1 MDIPVDTSSSA
12 APLERPETPS
22 PCWSLASFASPQSR
36 TKTRL
41 ASASFLLFLVVT
53 LVYIANGR
61 TVGAGDS
68 LPARHLPFSLLREGN
83 FDFDEFP
90 PLYSGDALRIYP
102 VLDGIPYFLRYRDG
116 HYFSTYT
123 PGPGILAVPVYV
135 LPVLAGVSAAAWAPG
150 LEKVSAADITALSV
164 VFLFWALAE
173 LVSRRWAVV
182 VAVIYAFGT
191 SSLSVSSQA
200 LWQHGPSQLFLTLF
214 LFCLVRGM
222 KEERF
227 LAYAMFAMSSAI
239 VMRPTDVLIA
249 LPVAACTLYTR
260 PRSALRL
267 GLFALPPMAGLLL
280 YYARSGLADEGVW
293 NTTTPMW
300 AFFAQVP
307 LVHGLAGLLLSPGRG
322 LFVYSPVLLFSV
334 AGLLWVAL
342 RGPALLKAT
351 AVGVVLNVL
360 VVSKWFVWWG
370 GHSFGPRLLADTAP
384 ILCFFL
390 YPVTKF
396 LDRHRIMKGV
406 FVLFA
411 VLSIGIHAIG
421 AFFYDGRW
429 DAQADIERSEAPLWS
444 WSGGPLIFYG
454 GEAVS
459 VIRQL
464 LMKGRPTSADSPALL
479 AASYRFEPQAA
490 QTFVGE
496 RLRVHVEAT
505 NTGRAI
511 WLAALMGNAGPVRLG
526 WRWSRDQV
534 DLPETGRMFLASD
547 VSPGQVARFA
557 PRIAC
562 PLVPGDYTLTI
573 DLLSENVTWFADQGG
588 PPIRMAV
595 KVRPLDLEHF
605 LSEPVGIVGRA
616 PALAISTDRSSY
628 RRGETLRLTMDAFNP
643 YYPGRFDAYLL
654 RQGPDGD
661 VWSYDGRQLLRATE
675 GGWISLIRDLP
686 LPARATRRVALPLSD
701 LAPGAYRWHV
711 VLTEA
716 GTYRQV
722 AKAAAAFSVEP

>member
-1 MDIPVDTSSSA
+1 MDISVDTSSSA
-12 APLERPETPS
+12 DPLDRPETPS

-41 ASASFLLFLVVT
+41 ASASFLLFLVVA
-53 LVYIANGR
+53 LVYVANGR

-68 LPARHLPFSLLREGN
+68 LPARYLPFSLLREGN

-90 PLYSGDALRIYP
+90 LLYSGDAVRIYP
-102 VLDGIPYFLRYRDG
+102 VLDGVPYFLRYRDG
-116 HYFSTYT
+116 HYFSAYT
-123 PGPGILAVPVYV
+123 PGPGILAVPVYM
-135 LPVLAGVSAAAWAPG
+135 LPVLAGVSAAAWASE
-150 LEKVSAADITALSV
+150 LEKVSAVAITALSV

-173 LVSRRWAVV
+173 LVSRRWALVL
-182 VAVIYAFGT
+182 AVIYAFGT
-191 SSLSVSSQA
+191 SSWSVSSQA
-200 LWQHGPSQLFLTLF
+200 LWQHGPSQLFLTVL

-227 LAYAMFAMSSAI
+227 FAYAGFAMSSAI
-239 VMRPTDVLIA
+239 VMRPTDALIA
-249 LPVAACTLYTR
+249 LPVAACVLYTR
-260 PRSALRL
+260 PRSILRF
-267 GLFALPPMAGLLL
+267 GLFALPPMVGLLL

-293 NTTTPMW
+293 NTTTPVW

-307 LVHGLAGLLLSPGRG
+307 LVHGLAGLLMSPSRG

-342 RGPALLKAT
+342 RGPVLLKAT

-370 GHSFGPRLLADTAP
+370 GYCWGPRLLADTAP

-390 YPVTKF
+390 YPVTGF
-396 LDRHRIMKGV
+396 LDRHRLMKGV

-411 VLSIGIHAIG
+411 ALSIGMHALG

-429 DAQADIERSEAPLWS
+429 DAEADVERSDAPLWS
-444 WSGGPLIFYG
+444 WSGGPVIFYG
-454 GEAVS
+454 GEGLS
-459 VIRQL
+459 MIRQL
-464 LMKGRPTSADSPALL
+464 VMRGRPTSADSPALL
-479 AASYRFEPQAA
+479 AASYRVEPTTANA
-490 QTFVGE
+490 FVRE
-496 RLRVHVEAT
+496 RLLVRVEAT

-511 WLAALMGNAGPVRLG
+511 WLAAPMGNDGAVRLG

-534 DLPETGRMFLASD
+534 DLPEAGRMVLASD
-547 VSPGQVARFA
+547 LAPGQVARFA

-573 DLLSENVTWFADQGG
+573 DLVSENRTWFADQGV

-595 KVRPLDLEHF
+595 KVRPLDLERF
-605 LSEPVGIVGRA
+605 LSEPVGLVERA
-616 PALAISTDRSSY
+616 PAVAISTDRSSY

-654 RQGPDGD
+654 RRGPDGD
-661 VWSYDGRQLLRATE
+661 VWSYDGRRLLRATE
-675 GGWISLIRDLP
+675 SGWISLIRDLP

-722 AKAAAAFSVEP
+722 AKAAVAFSVEP

>member
-1 MDIPVDTSSSA
+1 MDISVDTSSSA
-12 APLERPETPS
+12 DPLDRPETPS

-41 ASASFLLFLVVT
+41 ASASFLLFLVVA
-53 LVYIANGR
+53 LVYVANGR

-90 PLYSGDALRIYP
+90 LLYSGDAVRIYP
-102 VLDGIPYFLRYRDG
+102 VLDGVPYFLRYRDG
-116 HYFSTYT
+116 HYFSAYT
-123 PGPGILAVPVYV
+123 PGPGILAVPVYM
-135 LPVLAGVSAAAWAPG
+135 LPVLAGVSAAAWASE
-150 LEKVSAADITALSV
+150 LEKVSAVAITALSV

-173 LVSRRWAVV
+173 LVSRRWALVL
-182 VAVIYAFGT
+182 AVIYAFGT
-191 SSLSVSSQA
+191 SSWSVSSQA
-200 LWQHGPSQLFLTLF
+200 LWQHGPSQLFLTVL

-227 LAYAMFAMSSAI
+227 FAYAGFAMSSAI
-239 VMRPTDVLIA
+239 VMRPTDALIA
-249 LPVAACTLYTR
+249 LPVAACVLYTR
-260 PRSALRL
+260 PRSILRF
-267 GLFALPPMAGLLL
+267 GLFALPPMVGLLL

-293 NTTTPMW
+293 NTTTPVW

-307 LVHGLAGLLLSPGRG
+307 LVHGLAGLLMSPSRG

-342 RGPALLKAT
+342 RGPVLLKAT

-370 GHSFGPRLLADTAP
+370 GYCWGPRLLADTAP

-390 YPVTKF
+390 YPVTGF
-396 LDRHRIMKGV
+396 LDRHRLMKGV

-411 VLSIGIHAIG
+411 ALSIGMHALG

-429 DAQADIERSEAPLWS
+429 DAEADVERSDAPLWS
-444 WSGGPLIFYG
+444 WSGGPVIFYG
-454 GEAVS
+454 GEGLS
-459 VIRQL
+459 MIRQL
-464 LMKGRPTSADSPALL
+464 VMRGRPTSADSPALL
-479 AASYRFEPQAA
+479 AASYRVEPTTANA
-490 QTFVGE
+490 FVRE
-496 RLRVHVEAT
+496 RLLVRVEAT

-511 WLAALMGNAGPVRLG
+511 WLAAPMGNDGAVRLG

-534 DLPETGRMFLASD
+534 DLPEAGRVVLASD
-547 VSPGQVARFA
+547 LAPGQVARFA

-573 DLLSENVTWFADQGG
+573 DLVSENRTWFADQGV

-595 KVRPLDLEHF
+595 KVRPLDLERF
-605 LSEPVGIVGRA
+605 LSEPVGLVERA
-616 PALAISTDRSSY
+616 PAVAISTDRSSY

-654 RQGPDGD
+654 RRGPDGD
-661 VWSYDGRQLLRATE
+661 VWSYDGRRLLRATE
-675 GGWISLIRDLP
+675 SGWISLIRDLP

-722 AKAAAAFSVEP
+722 AKAAVAFSVEP

>member
-1 MDIPVDTSSSA
+1 MDISVDTSSSA
-12 APLERPETPS
+12 DPLDRPETPS

-41 ASASFLLFLVVT
+41 ASASFLLFLVVA
-53 LVYIANGR
+53 LVYVANGR

-90 PLYSGDALRIYP
+90 LLYSGDAVRIYP
-102 VLDGIPYFLRYRDG
+102 VLDGVPYFLRYRDG
-116 HYFSTYT
+116 HYFSAYT
-123 PGPGILAVPVYV
+123 PGPGILAVPVYM
-135 LPVLAGVSAAAWAPG
+135 LPVLAGVSAAAWASE
-150 LEKVSAADITALSV
+150 LEKVSAVAITALSV

-173 LVSRRWAVV
+173 LVSRRWALVL
-182 VAVIYAFGT
+182 AVIYAFGT
-191 SSLSVSSQA
+191 SSWSVSSQA
-200 LWQHGPSQLFLTLF
+200 LWQHGPSQLFLTVL

-227 LAYAMFAMSSAI
+227 FAYAGFAMSSAI
-239 VMRPTDVLIA
+239 VMRPTDALIA
-249 LPVAACTLYTR
+249 LPVAACVLYTR
-260 PRSALRL
+260 PRSILRF
-267 GLFALPPMAGLLL
+267 GLFALPPMVGLLL

-293 NTTTPMW
+293 NTTTPVW

-307 LVHGLAGLLLSPGRG
+307 LVHGLAGLLMSPSRG

-342 RGPALLKAT
+342 CGPVLLKAT

-370 GHSFGPRLLADTAP
+370 GYCWGPRLLADTAP

-390 YPVTKF
+390 YPVTGF
-396 LDRHRIMKGV
+396 LDRHRLMKGV

-411 VLSIGIHAIG
+411 ALSIGMHALG

-429 DAQADIERSEAPLWS
+429 DAEADVERSDAPLWS
-444 WSGGPLIFYG
+444 WSGGPVIFYG
-454 GEAVS
+454 GEGLS
-459 VIRQL
+459 MIRQL
-464 LMKGRPTSADSPALL
+464 VMRGRPTSADSPALL
-479 AASYRFEPQAA
+479 AASYRVEPTTANA
-490 QTFVGE
+490 FVRE
-496 RLRVHVEAT
+496 RLLVRVEAT

-511 WLAALMGNAGPVRLG
+511 WLAAPMGNDGAVRLG

-534 DLPETGRMFLASD
+534 DLPEAGRVVLASD
-547 VSPGQVARFA
+547 LAPGQVARFA

-573 DLLSENVTWFADQGG
+573 DLVSENRTWFADQGV

-595 KVRPLDLEHF
+595 KVRPLDLERF
-605 LSEPVGIVGRA
+605 LSEPVGLVERA
-616 PALAISTDRSSY
+616 PAVAISTDRSSY

-654 RQGPDGD
+654 RRGPDGD
-661 VWSYDGRQLLRATE
+661 VWSYDGRRLLRATE
-675 GGWISLIRDLP
+675 SGWISLIRDLP

-722 AKAAAAFSVEP
+722 AKAAVAFSVEP

>member
-1 MDIPVDTSSSA
+1 
-12 APLERPETPS
+12 
-22 PCWSLASFASPQSR
+22 
-36 TKTRL
+36 
-41 ASASFLLFLVVT
+41 
-53 LVYIANGR
+53 
-61 TVGAGDS
+61 
-68 LPARHLPFSLLREGN
+68 
-83 FDFDEFP
+83 
-90 PLYSGDALRIYP
+90 
-102 VLDGIPYFLRYRDG
+102 
-116 HYFSTYT
+116 
-123 PGPGILAVPVYV
+123 
-135 LPVLAGVSAAAWAPG
+135 
-150 LEKVSAADITALSV
+150 
-164 VFLFWALAE
+164 
-173 LVSRRWAVV
+173 
-182 VAVIYAFGT
+182 
-191 SSLSVSSQA
+191 VSSQA
-200 LWQHGPSQLFLTLF
+200 LWQHGPSQLFLTFL

-227 LAYAMFAMSSAI
+227 LAYTGFAMSSAI
-239 VMRPTDVLIA
+239 VMRPTDLLIA
-249 LPVAACTLYTR
+249 LPVAACVLYTR
-260 PRSALRL
+260 PRSTLRF
-267 GLFALPPMAGLLL
+267 GLFALPPMVGFLL
-280 YYARSGLADEGVW
+280 YYARFGLADGGVW
-293 NTTTPMW
+293 NTMVPIW
-300 AFFAQVP
+300 AFFVQVP
-307 LVHGLAGLLLSPGRG
+307 LVDGLTGLLLSPGRG
-322 LFVYSPVLLFSV
+322 LFVFSPVLLFSV

-370 GHSFGPRLLADTAP
+370 GHSWGPRLLADTVP

-390 YPVTKF
+390 YPVTGF
-396 LDRHRIMKGV
+396 LDRHRLMKGV

-411 VLSIGIHAIG
+411 ALSIGTHALG

-429 DAQADIERSEAPLWS
+429 DAQADVERSEAPLWS
-444 WSGGPLIFYG
+444 WSGGPLVFYG

-459 VIRQL
+459 AIRQL
-464 LMKGRPTSADSPALL
+464 VMKGGPTSADSPGLL
-479 AASYRFEPQAA
+479 AASYRFEPTAA
-490 QTFVGE
+490 DVFVRE
-496 RLRVHVEAT
+496 RLLVRVEAT
-505 NTGRAI
+505 NTGRAV
-511 WLAALMGNAGPVRLG
+511 WLAAPRGNGGPVRLG

-534 DLPETGRMFLASD
+534 DLPEEGRMVLASD

-562 PLVPGDYTLTI
+562 PRVPGDYTLTI

-616 PALAISTDRSSY
+616 PAVAISTDRSSY

-661 VWSYDGRQLLRATE
+661 VWFYDGRRLLRPTE
-675 GGWISLIRDLP
+675 GRWISLIRDLP

>member
-1 MDIPVDTSSSA
+1 MDISVDTSSSA
-12 APLERPETPS
+12 DPLDRPETPS

-41 ASASFLLFLVVT
+41 ASASFLLFLVVA
-53 LVYIANGR
+53 LVYVANGR

-90 PLYSGDALRIYP
+90 LLYSGDAVRIYP
-102 VLDGIPYFLRYRDG
+102 VLDGVPYFLRYRDG
-116 HYFSTYT
+116 HYFSAYT
-123 PGPGILAVPVYV
+123 PGPGILAVPVYM
-135 LPVLAGVSAAAWAPG
+135 LPVLAGVSAAAWASE
-150 LEKVSAADITALSV
+150 LEKVSAVAITALSV

-173 LVSRRWAVV
+173 LVSRRWALVL
-182 VAVIYAFGT
+182 AVIYAFGT
-191 SSLSVSSQA
+191 SSWSVSSQA
-200 LWQHGPSQLFLTLF
+200 LWQHGPSQLFLTVL

-227 LAYAMFAMSSAI
+227 FAYAGFAMSSAI
-239 VMRPTDVLIA
+239 VMRPTDALIA
-249 LPVAACTLYTR
+249 LPVAACVLYTR
-260 PRSALRL
+260 PRSILRF
-267 GLFALPPMAGLLL
+267 GLFALPPMVGLLL

-293 NTTTPMW
+293 NTTTPVW

-307 LVHGLAGLLLSPGRG
+307 LVHGLAGLLMSPSRG

-334 AGLLWVAL
+334 AGLLWVVL
-342 RGPALLKAT
+342 RGPVLLKAT

-370 GHSFGPRLLADTAP
+370 GYCWGPRLLADTAP

-390 YPVTKF
+390 YPVTGF
-396 LDRHRIMKGV
+396 LDRHRLMKGV

-411 VLSIGIHAIG
+411 ALSIGMHALG

-429 DAQADIERSEAPLWS
+429 DAEADVERSDAPLWS
-444 WSGGPLIFYG
+444 WSGGPVIFYG
-454 GEAVS
+454 GEGLS
-459 VIRQL
+459 MIRQL
-464 LMKGRPTSADSPALL
+464 VMRGRPTSADSPALL
-479 AASYRFEPQAA
+479 AASYRVEPTTANA
-490 QTFVGE
+490 FVRE
-496 RLRVHVEAT
+496 RLLVRVEAT

-511 WLAALMGNAGPVRLG
+511 WLAAPMGNDGAVRLG

-534 DLPETGRMFLASD
+534 DLPEAGRMVLASD
-547 VSPGQVARFA
+547 LAPGQVARFA

-573 DLLSENVTWFADQGG
+573 DLVSENRTWFADQGV

-595 KVRPLDLEHF
+595 KVRPLDLERF
-605 LSEPVGIVGRA
+605 LSEPVGLVERA
-616 PALAISTDRSSY
+616 PAVAISTDRSSY

-654 RQGPDGD
+654 RRGPDGD
-661 VWSYDGRQLLRATE
+661 VWSYDGRRLLRAIE

-722 AKAAAAFSVEP
+722 AKAAVAFSVEP

>member
-1 MDIPVDTSSSA
+1 MDISVDTSSSA
-12 APLERPETPS
+12 DPLDRPETPS

-41 ASASFLLFLVVT
+41 ASASFLLFLVVA
-53 LVYIANGR
+53 LVYVANGR

-90 PLYSGDALRIYP
+90 LLYSGDAVRIYP
-102 VLDGIPYFLRYRDG
+102 VLDGVPYFLRYRDG
-116 HYFSTYT
+116 HYFSAYT
-123 PGPGILAVPVYV
+123 PGPGILAVPVYM
-135 LPVLAGVSAAAWAPG
+135 LPVLAGVSAAAWASE
-150 LEKVSAADITALSV
+150 LEKVSAVAITALSV

-173 LVSRRWAVV
+173 LVSRRWALVL
-182 VAVIYAFGT
+182 AVIYAFGT
-191 SSLSVSSQA
+191 SSWSVSSQA
-200 LWQHGPSQLFLTLF
+200 LWQHGPSQLFLTVL

-227 LAYAMFAMSSAI
+227 FAYAGFAMSSAI
-239 VMRPTDVLIA
+239 VMRPTDALIA
-249 LPVAACTLYTR
+249 LPVAACVLYTR
-260 PRSALRL
+260 PRSILRF
-267 GLFALPPMAGLLL
+267 GLFALPPMVGLLL
-280 YYARSGLADEGVW
+280 YYARSRLADEGVW
-293 NTTTPMW
+293 NTTTPVW

-307 LVHGLAGLLLSPGRG
+307 LVHGLAGLLMSPSRG

-342 RGPALLKAT
+342 RGPVLLKAT

-370 GHSFGPRLLADTAP
+370 GYCWGPRLLADTAP

-390 YPVTKF
+390 YPVTGF
-396 LDRHRIMKGV
+396 LDRHRLMKGV

-411 VLSIGIHAIG
+411 ALSIGMHALG

-429 DAQADIERSEAPLWS
+429 DAEADVERSDAPLWS
-444 WSGGPLIFYG
+444 WSGGPVIFYG
-454 GEAVS
+454 GEGLS
-459 VIRQL
+459 MIRQL
-464 LMKGRPTSADSPALL
+464 VMRGRPTSADSPALL
-479 AASYRFEPQAA
+479 AASYRVEPTTANA
-490 QTFVGE
+490 FVRE
-496 RLRVHVEAT
+496 RLLVRVEAT

-511 WLAALMGNAGPVRLG
+511 WLAAPMGNDGAVRLG

-534 DLPETGRMFLASD
+534 DLPEAGRMVLASD
-547 VSPGQVARFA
+547 LAPGQVARFA

-573 DLLSENVTWFADQGG
+573 DLVSENRTWFADQGV

-605 LSEPVGIVGRA
+605 LSEPVGLVERA
-616 PALAISTDRSSY
+616 PAVAISTDRSSY

-654 RQGPDGD
+654 RRGPDGD
-661 VWSYDGRQLLRATE
+661 VWSYDGRRLLRATE
-675 GGWISLIRDLP
+675 SGWISLIRDLP

-722 AKAAAAFSVEP
+722 AKAAVAFSVEP

>member
-1 MDIPVDTSSSA
+1 MDISVDTSSSA
-12 APLERPETPS
+12 DPLDRPETPS
-22 PCWSLASFASPQSR
+22 PCWSLASFASPQRR
-36 TKTRL
+36 TKTRV
-41 ASASFLLFLVVT
+41 ASASFLLFLIVA
-53 LVYIANGR
+53 LVYVANGR

-68 LPARHLPFSLLREGN
+68 LPARYLPFSLLREGN

-90 PLYSGDALRIYP
+90 LLYSGDAVRIYP
-102 VLDGIPYFLRYRDG
+102 VLDGVPYFLRYRDG
-116 HYFSTYT
+116 HYFSAYT
-123 PGPGILAVPVYV
+123 PGPGILAVPVYM
-135 LPVLAGVSAAAWAPG
+135 LPVLAGVSAAAWASE
-150 LEKVSAADITALSV
+150 LEKVSAVAITALSV

-173 LVSRRWAVV
+173 LVSRRWALVL
-182 VAVIYAFGT
+182 AVIYAFGT
-191 SSLSVSSQA
+191 SSWSVSSQA
-200 LWQHGPSQLFLTLF
+200 LWQHGPSQLFLTVL

-227 LAYAMFAMSSAI
+227 FAYAGFAMSSAI
-239 VMRPTDVLIA
+239 VMRPTDALIA
-249 LPVAACTLYTR
+249 LPVAACVLYTR
-260 PRSALRL
+260 PRSILRF
-267 GLFALPPMAGLLL
+267 GLFALPPMVGLLL

-293 NTTTPMW
+293 NTTTPVW

-307 LVHGLAGLLLSPGRG
+307 LVHGLAGLLMSPSRG

-342 RGPALLKAT
+342 RGPVLLKAT

-370 GHSFGPRLLADTAP
+370 GYCWGPRLLADTAP

-390 YPVTKF
+390 YPVTGF
-396 LDRHRIMKGV
+396 LDRHRLMKGV

-411 VLSIGIHAIG
+411 ALSIGMHALG

-429 DAQADIERSEAPLWS
+429 DAEADVERSDAPLWS
-444 WSGGPLIFYG
+444 WSGGPVIFYG
-454 GEAVS
+454 GEGLS
-459 VIRQL
+459 MIRQL
-464 LMKGRPTSADSPALL
+464 VMRGRPTSADSPALL
-479 AASYRFEPQAA
+479 AASYRVEPTTANA
-490 QTFVGE
+490 FVRE
-496 RLRVHVEAT
+496 RLLVRVEAT

-511 WLAALMGNAGPVRLG
+511 WLAAPMGNDGAVRLG

-534 DLPETGRMFLASD
+534 DLPEAGRVVLASD
-547 VSPGQVARFA
+547 LAPGQVARFA

-573 DLLSENVTWFADQGG
+573 DLVSENRTWFADQGV

-595 KVRPLDLEHF
+595 KVRPLDLERF
-605 LSEPVGIVGRA
+605 LSEPVGLVERA
-616 PALAISTDRSSY
+616 PAVAISTDRSSY

-654 RQGPDGD
+654 RRGPDGD
-661 VWSYDGRQLLRATE
+661 VWSYDGRRLLRATE
-675 GGWISLIRDLP
+675 SGWISLIRDLP

-722 AKAAAAFSVEP
+722 AKAAVAFSVEP

>member
-1 MDIPVDTSSSA
+1 MASA
-12 APLERPETPS
+12 
-22 PCWSLASFASPQSR
+22 ASPQSR

-68 LPARHLPFSLLREGN
+68 LPARYLPFSLLREGN

-150 LEKVSAADITALSV
+150 LEKVSAVAITALSV

-173 LVSRRWAVV
+173 LVSRRWALV

-191 SSLSVSSQA
+191 SSWSVSSQA

-214 LFCLVRGM
+214 LFCLVRGT

-227 LAYAMFAMSSAI
+227 LAYAGFAMSSAI

-249 LPVAACTLYTR
+249 LPVVACALYTR
-260 PRSALRL
+260 PRSILRF

-280 YYARSGLADEGVW
+280 YYARAGLADEAVW

-307 LVHGLAGLLLSPGRG
+307 LIDGLAGLLMSPSRG

-334 AGLLWVAL
+334 VGLLWVAL
-342 RGPALLKAT
+342 RGPALLKAA

-360 VVSKWFVWWG
+360 VVSKWFLWWG
-370 GHSFGPRLLADTAP
+370 GHSWGPRLLADTAP

-390 YPVTKF
+390 YPVTAL
-396 LDRHRIMKGV
+396 LDRHRLMKGV

-411 VLSIGIHAIG
+411 VLSIGIHALG

-444 WSGGPLIFYG
+444 WRGGPLIFYG
-454 GEAVS
+454 GEALS

-464 LMKGRPTSADSPALL
+464 VMKGGPTSADSPALL
-479 AASYRFEPQAA
+479 AASYRFEPEAA
-490 QTFVGE
+490 QVFVRE
-496 RLRVHVEAT
+496 RLPVHVEAT
-505 NTGRAI
+505 NTGRAL
-511 WLAALMGNAGPVRLG
+511 WLAAPMGNRGSVRLG
-526 WRWSRDQV
+526 WRWWSRDQV
-534 DLPETGRMFLASD
+534 DLPEAGRMLLASD
-547 VSPGQVARFA
+547 LSPGQVVRFA
-557 PRIAC
+557 PRIVC
-562 PLVPGDYTLTI
+562 PLAPGDYTLTI
-573 DLLSENVTWFADQGG
+573 DLLSEHVTWFADQGR
-588 PPIRMAV
+588 PPIRVPV
-595 KVRPLDLEHF
+595 KVRPLELEHF
-605 LSEPVGIVGRA
+605 LTEPVGLVGRA
-616 PALAISTDRSSY
+616 PAVAISTDRSSY
-628 RRGETLRLTMDAFNP
+628 RRGETLRLTMEAVNP
-643 YYPGRFDAYLL
+643 YYPGRFDEYLL

-661 VWSYDGRQLLRATE
+661 VWYLRRT
-675 GGWISLIRDLP
+675 
-686 LPARATRRVALPLSD
+686 PASSGDRR
-701 LAPGAYRWHV
+701 
-711 VLTEA
+711 
-716 GTYRQV
+716 
-722 AKAAAAFSVEP
+722 

>member
-1 MDIPVDTSSSA
+1 MDISVDTSSSA
-12 APLERPETPS
+12 DPLDRPETPS

-41 ASASFLLFLVVT
+41 ASASFLLFLVVA
-53 LVYIANGR
+53 LVYVANGR

-90 PLYSGDALRIYP
+90 LLYSGDAVRIYP
-102 VLDGIPYFLRYRDG
+102 VLDGVPYFLRYRDG
-116 HYFSTYT
+116 HYFSAYT
-123 PGPGILAVPVYV
+123 PGPGILAVPVYM
-135 LPVLAGVSAAAWAPG
+135 LPVLAGVSAAAWASE
-150 LEKVSAADITALSV
+150 LEKVSAVAITALSV

-173 LVSRRWAVV
+173 LVSRRWALVL
-182 VAVIYAFGT
+182 AVIYAFGT
-191 SSLSVSSQA
+191 SSWSVSSQA
-200 LWQHGPSQLFLTLF
+200 LWQHGPSQLFLTVL

-227 LAYAMFAMSSAI
+227 FAYAGFAMSSAI
-239 VMRPTDVLIA
+239 VMRPTDALIA
-249 LPVAACTLYTR
+249 LPVAACVLYTR
-260 PRSALRL
+260 PRSILRF
-267 GLFALPPMAGLLL
+267 GLFALPPMVGLLL

-293 NTTTPMW
+293 NTTTPVW

-307 LVHGLAGLLLSPGRG
+307 LVHGLAGLLMSPSRG

-342 RGPALLKAT
+342 CGPVLLKAT

-370 GHSFGPRLLADTAP
+370 GYCWGPRLLADTAP

-390 YPVTKF
+390 YPVTGF
-396 LDRHRIMKGV
+396 LDRHRLMKGV

-411 VLSIGIHAIG
+411 ALSIGMHALG

-429 DAQADIERSEAPLWS
+429 DAEADVERSDAPLWS
-444 WSGGPLIFYG
+444 WSGGPVIFYG
-454 GEAVS
+454 GEGLS
-459 VIRQL
+459 MIRQL
-464 LMKGRPTSADSPALL
+464 VMRGRPTSADSPALL
-479 AASYRFEPQAA
+479 AASYRVEPTTANA
-490 QTFVGE
+490 FVRE
-496 RLRVHVEAT
+496 RLLVRVEAT

-511 WLAALMGNAGPVRLG
+511 WLAAPMGNDGAVRLG

-534 DLPETGRMFLASD
+534 DLPEAGRMVLASD
-547 VSPGQVARFA
+547 LAPGQVARFA

-573 DLLSENVTWFADQGG
+573 DLVSENRTWFADQGV

-595 KVRPLDLEHF
+595 KVRPLDLERF
-605 LSEPVGIVGRA
+605 LSEPVGLVERA
-616 PALAISTDRSSY
+616 PAVAISTDRSSY

-654 RQGPDGD
+654 RRGPDGD
-661 VWSYDGRQLLRATE
+661 VWSYDGRRLLRATE

-722 AKAAAAFSVEP
+722 AKAAVAFSVEP